1 MKLLDLTDKTIAQL
15 VRETGIS
22 RSTLVDIIKGNTEF
36 KSTSVENGMK
46 ISEALNL
53 TIEELY
59 NKIYNLKEE
68 KYERNIRI
76 YKRGVRRSMYFYT

>member
-1 MKLLDLTDKTIAQL
+1 MKLLDLTDKTTAQL

-68 KYERNIRI
+68 K
-76 YKRGVRRSMYFYT
+76 

>member
-1 MKLLDLTDKTIAQL
+1 MKLLDLTDKTIAQH

-68 KYERNIRI
+68 K
-76 YKRGVRRSMYFYT
+76 

>member
-36 KSTSVENGMK
+36 KSTSVENGIK

-68 KYERNIRI
+68 K
-76 YKRGVRRSMYFYT
+76 

>member
-36 KSTSVENGMK
+36 KSTSVENVMK

-59 NKIYNLKEE
+59 NKIYNAIQ
-68 KYERNIRI
+68 N
-76 YKRGVRRSMYFYT
+76 MT

>member
-1 MKLLDLTDKTIAQL
+1 MKLLNLTDKTIAQL

-68 KYERNIRI
+68 K
-76 YKRGVRRSMYFYT
+76 

>member
-46 ISEALNL
+46 ISEVLNL

-68 KYERNIRI
+68 K
-76 YKRGVRRSMYFYT
+76 

>member
-59 NKIYNLKEE
+59 NKIYKEQLLL
-68 KYERNIRI
+68 NI
-76 YKRGVRRSMYFYT
+76 KPL

>member
-46 ISEALNL
+46 ISRALNL

-68 KYERNIRI
+68 K
-76 YKRGVRRSMYFYT
+76 

>member
-1 MKLLDLTDKTIAQL
+1 MIIMKLLDLTDKTIAQL

-68 KYERNIRI
+68 K
-76 YKRGVRRSMYFYT
+76 

>member
-46 ISEALNL
+46 FSAALNL

-68 KYERNIRI
+68 K
-76 YKRGVRRSMYFYT
+76 

>member
-46 ISEALNL
+46 ISEDLNL

-68 KYERNIRI
+68 K
-76 YKRGVRRSMYFYT
+76 

>member
-59 NKIYNLKEE
+59 KKIYNLKEE
-68 KYERNIRI
+68 K
-76 YKRGVRRSMYFYT
+76 

>member
-59 NKIYNLKEE
+59 NKIYNAIQ
-68 KYERNIRI
+68 N
-76 YKRGVRRSMYFYT
+76 MT

>member
-53 TIEELY
+53 IIEELY

-68 KYERNIRI
+68 K
-76 YKRGVRRSMYFYT
+76 

>member
-53 TIEELY
+53 TLEELY

-68 KYERNIRI
+68 K
-76 YKRGVRRSMYFYT
+76 

>member
-36 KSTSVENGMK
+36 KSTSVENGIK
-46 ISEALNL
+46 IAKAFNL

-59 NKIYNLKEE
+59 NKIYILKEDE
-68 KYERNIRI
+68 
-76 YKRGVRRSMYFYT
+76 

>member
-59 NKIYNLKEE
+59 NKIYNFKEE
-68 KYERNIRI
+68 K
-76 YKRGVRRSMYFYT
+76 

>member
-53 TIEELY
+53 TIEE
-59 NKIYNLKEE
+59 
-68 KYERNIRI
+68 
-76 YKRGVRRSMYFYT
+76 

>member
-36 KSTSVENGMK
+36 KSTSVENGIK
-46 ISEALNL
+46 IAKAFNL

-59 NKIYNLKEE
+59 NKIYLLKED
-68 KYERNIRI
+68 ER
-76 YKRGVRRSMYFYT
+76 

>member
-59 NKIYNLKEE
+59 NKIYQ
-68 KYERNIRI
+68 
-76 YKRGVRRSMYFYT
+76 RSMWGPMYLYTW

>member
-1 MKLLDLTDKTIAQL
+1 MKLLDLTEKTIAQL

-68 KYERNIRI
+68 K
-76 YKRGVRRSMYFYT
+76 

>member
-1 MKLLDLTDKTIAQL
+1 MKLLDLTDKSIAQL

-68 KYERNIRI
+68 K
-76 YKRGVRRSMYFYT
+76 

>member
-59 NKIYNLKEE
+59 NKIFNLKEE
-68 KYERNIRI
+68 K
-76 YKRGVRRSMYFYT
+76 

>member
-68 KYERNIRI
+68 NN
-76 YKRGVRRSMYFYT
+76 

>member
-68 KYERNIRI
+68 K
-76 YKRGVRRSMYFYT
+76 

>member
-36 KSTSVENGMK
+36 KGTSVENGMK

-68 KYERNIRI
+68 K
-76 YKRGVRRSMYFYT
+76 

>member
-36 KSTSVENGMK
+36 KSTSVENEMK

-68 KYERNIRI
+68 K
-76 YKRGVRRSMYFYT
+76 

>member
-22 RSTLVDIIKGNTEF
+22 RSTLVVIIKGNTEF

-59 NKIYNLKEE
+59 NKIYNVKEE
-68 KYERNIRI
+68 K
-76 YKRGVRRSMYFYT
+76 

>member
-36 KSTSVENGMK
+36 KSTSVENGIK
-46 ISEALNL
+46 IAKAFNL

-59 NKIYNLKEE
+59 NKIYILKED
-68 KYERNIRI
+68 ER
-76 YKRGVRRSMYFYT
+76 

>member
-46 ISEALNL
+46 ISEALNS
-53 TIEELY
+53 
-59 NKIYNLKEE
+59 
-68 KYERNIRI
+68 NIPFI
-76 YKRGVRRSMYFYT
+76 IFPPSNYKFYYIIPL

>member
-36 KSTSVENGMK
+36 KNTSVENGMK

-59 NKIYNLKEE
+59 NKIYKLKEE
-68 KYERNIRI
+68 K
-76 YKRGVRRSMYFYT
+76 